1 MRAAGHRQFWMV
13 FAGPLVWF
21 AHFLASYV
29 TVAVWCARFT
39 PDGGLGPARWL
50 LAALTAAAI
59 VGELLVAWYGFE
71 AHRHGFA
78 IDPVHDEATSDERR
92 RFLGFATWLLAGLSL
107 TATVYVA
114 LPLWFLTRCS

>member
-1 MRAAGHRQFWMV
+1 MAAARHRQLWGV

-39 PDGGLGPARWL
+39 SDGGLGAARWA
-50 LAALTAAAI
+50 LAALTLAAVA
-59 VGELLVAWYGFE
+59 GEFLIAWRGFK

-78 IDPVHDEATSDERR
+78 IDPVHDEATSEERR
-92 RFLGFATWLLAGLSL
+92 RFLAFATWLLAGLSL

-114 LPLWFLTRCS
+114 LPLWLLTRCG